1 MTVVC
6 DLLGGTVE
14 FVAQDRKTE
23 SLEDYYRQFTAQ
35 QLERI
40 RAVAMDMWEPY
51 FKATIKHVPGAAHK
65 IVHDRFHIMQHVG
78 QAVDKVRRQENR
90 ELLRQEDER
99 LKGTKY
105 IWLYREENLPDKH
118 RPTLEALK
126 ATNLKVAKAWAMKES
141 LSGLWNYLSVGW
153 AKRFMKRWLTWVRKS
168 DLTPMRKVG
177 EMISRHMD
185 NILTF
190 CRHRITN
197 GTAEG
202 LNSDLTPSSTPRI
215 SSDSWFQGF
224 PP

>member
-1 MTVVC
+1 MDRAVRRGQARKKANPARYLGIDEKAFRKGHDYMTVVC

-23 SLEDYYRQFTAQ
+23 SLEDHYQQFTTQ

-40 RAVAMDMWEPY
+40 RWEPY
-51 FKATIKHVPGAAHK
+51 FKATIMHVPGAARK

-78 QAVDKVRRQENR
+78 QAVDKVRQQEQR

-118 RPTLEALK
+118 QPTLEALK

-141 LSGLWNYLSVGW
+141 LSGLRNSLSVGG
-153 AKRFMKRWLTWVRKS
+153 
-168 DLTPMRKVG
+168 P
-177 EMISRHMD
+177 
-185 NILTF
+185 
-190 CRHRITN
+190 N
-197 GTAEG
+197 G
-202 LNSDLTPSSTPRI
+202 S
-215 SSDSWFQGF
+215 
-224 PP
+224 